1 MMNISEEFA
10 RARIRDPLSNNVR
23 ATRKTFCAVISVCLD
38 IMERLGIL

>member
-1 MMNISEEFA
+1 
-10 RARIRDPLSNNVR
+10 VR